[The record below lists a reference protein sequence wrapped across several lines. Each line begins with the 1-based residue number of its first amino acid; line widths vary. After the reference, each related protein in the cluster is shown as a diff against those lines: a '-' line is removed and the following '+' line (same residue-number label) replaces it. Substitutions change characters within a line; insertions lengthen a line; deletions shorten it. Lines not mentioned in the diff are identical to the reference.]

1 MFDDIAR
8 FVMQKSV
15 FRSEDLAVMKR
26 KRTFALGKNKTLN
39 QINTTM
45 KKNFFMS
52 MLAAICLVACTETK
66 TEIKVVGDLGDPQ
79 PTFLY
84 NMFDRQLYAEGQVV
98 DGVVTFSVDTIDNVI
113 AVVGRSA
120 EGSQPV
126 CSVILDGKPIEI
138 TIKGEDVEVTKG
150 SDQNMKLAEAR
161 KRVIEASKPMDDLQK
176 DYDEAHEKYNG
187 EIPDSL
193 MEGFDKRYD
202 AIQEDV
208 IATMKQVVSENKD
221 NLVPVYFLR
230 ISGDS
235 FGVEFLEDFLKDYKY
250 KDCKALESVVASING
265 EKNKQP
271 GAPVVDFV
279 GKDLNDKECHLTDYV
294 GKGKYVLVDF
304 WASWCGPCRGEMP
317 NVKANYEKYK
327 DKGFEVVGIS
337 FDNSKEDWEKGV
349 KDLGITWPQISDLKG
364 WQCAASDL
372 YNIKGIPATIFYGPD
387 GKVIKSGLRGEELG
401 KTLAEY
407 LDK

>member
-1 MFDDIAR
+1 MFGNSTF
-8 FVMQKSV
+8 FVVQKNV
-15 FRSEDLAVMKR
+15 FLSEDLAVKKR
-26 KRTFALGKNKTLN
+26 NLTFALVKDNTPK
-39 QINTTM
+39 QFYTTM
-45 KKNFFMS
+45 KRNFFMTL
-52 MLAAICLVACTETK
+52 LAAICLVACAETK

-84 NMFDRQLYAEGQVV
+84 SMFDGKTFDEGQVS
-98 DGVVTFSVDTIDNVI
+98 DGVVTFVVDTLEPVVAVI
-113 AVVGRSA
+113 GRSA
-120 EGSQPV
+120 DRRQPI
-126 CSVILDGKPIEI
+126 CTVILDGKPIEV
-138 TIKGEDVEVTKG
+138 TIKDGEASITKG
-150 SDQNMKLAEAR
+150 SESNMALTDAME
-161 KRVIEASKPMDDLQK
+161 RVKMASSPMEQLMK
-176 DYDEAHEKYNG
+176 EYSEAHEKYNG
-187 EIPDSL
+187 AIPKDM

-202 AIQEDV
+202 EISEEI
-208 IATMKQVVSENKD
+208 IATQKQIIMENKD
-221 NLVPVYFLR
+221 NLAPLYLLR
-230 ISGDS
+230 TGSDS
-235 FGVEFLEDFLKDYKY
+235 YGVEFVESFLKDYKY
-250 KDCKALESVVASING
+250 KDCKALEPVVASIGG

-271 GAPVVDFV
+271 GAAVVDFV
-279 GKDLNDKECHLTDYV
+279 GKDLDDKECHLTDYV

-304 WASWCGPCRGEMP
+304 WASWCGPCRAEMP

-337 FDNSKEDWEKGV
+337 FDNDKAAWEKGV

-387 GKVIKSGLRGEELG
+387 GKVIKANLRGEELG

>member
-1 MFDDIAR
+1 MFGNSTF
-8 FVMQKSV
+8 FVVQKNV
-15 FRSEDLAVMKR
+15 FLSEDLAVKKR
-26 KRTFALGKNKTLN
+26 NLTFALVKDNTPK
-39 QINTTM
+39 QFYTTM
-45 KKNFFMS
+45 KRNFFMTL
-52 MLAAICLVACTETK
+52 LAAICLVACAETK

-84 NMFDRQLYAEGQVV
+84 SMFDGKTFDEGQVS
-98 DGVVTFSVDTIDNVI
+98 DGVVTFVVDTLEPVVAVI
-113 AVVGRSA
+113 GRSA
-120 EGSQPV
+120 DRRQPV
-126 CSVILDGKPIEI
+126 CTVILDGKPIEV
-138 TIKGEDVEVTKG
+138 TIKDGEASITKG
-150 SDQNMKLAEAR
+150 SESNMALTDAME
-161 KRVIEASKPMDDLQK
+161 RVKMASSPMEQLMK
-176 DYDEAHEKYNG
+176 DYSEAHEKYNG
-187 EIPDSL
+187 AIPKDM

-202 AIQEDV
+202 EISEEI
-208 IATMKQVVSENKD
+208 IATQKQIIMENKD
-221 NLVPVYFLR
+221 NLAPLYLLR
-230 ISGDS
+230 TGSDS
-235 FGVEFLEDFLKDYKY
+235 YGVEFVESFLKDYKY
-250 KDCKALESVVASING
+250 KDCKALEPVVASIGG

-271 GAPVVDFV
+271 GAAVVDFV
-279 GKDLNDKECHLTDYV
+279 GKDLDDKECHLTDYV

-304 WASWCGPCRGEMP
+304 WASWCGPCRAEMP

-337 FDNSKEDWEKGV
+337 FDNDKAAWEKGV

-387 GKVIKSGLRGEELG
+387 GKVIKANLRGEELG